1 MSQGKVDNG
10 CMSGFGQILSGVTH
24 AEILELQTNQQ
35 SVSLKRKIRLDDV
48 AELCVLRIDELVQEK
63 GNSSALAMELRLS
76 CTDPPI

>member
-1 MSQGKVDNG
+1 MYVL
-10 CMSGFGQILSGVTH
+10 GFVRALSGVTH
-24 AEILELQTNQQ
+24 AEIMELQTNQH

-48 AELCVLRIDELVQEK
+48 AQLCVLHIDALVQER